1 MAGWGDTAVGGGAGK
16 QRRVFYNARPASTL
30 SVTSIRGFDAFVVAT
45 VVANSLAARI
55 HRRHPPSLLVT
66 FILDN
71 LLLVV
76 LALAS
81 GGLLLWPLLKRGEGS
96 ATLSPLQ
103 ATQLINHH
111 NAVIVDIRDEK
122 DFAGGSLAGAR
133 NLPDATLAERAGE
146 LVRFKARPL
155 LIVCDSGQ
163 RSTRAIATFTG
174 LGFTEVHALAGG
186 IAAWKQAALPLVQS
200 LRGDA
205 RVAKEPTRKSRND
218 NRGKPKAL
226 PSAVPA
232 VVAAPAIVD
241 EPAAANDPVKE
252 IS

>member
-1 MAGWGDTAVGGGAGK
+1 MRWAGGAWK
-16 QRRVFYNARPASTL
+16 RLRVFYNARPASTL
-30 SVTSIRGFDAFVVAT
+30 SVPLIPGADASPVVA
-45 VVANSLAARI
+45 SPIDIRLL
-55 HRRHPPSLLVT
+55 RRLFVT
-66 FILDN
+66 FLLDN

-76 LALAS
+76 LALGS

-122 DFAGGSLAGAR
+122 AFAGGSLAGAR
-133 NLPDATLAERAGE
+133 NVPDAALATRASE

-163 RSTRAIATFTG
+163 RSTRAIATFTAQ
-174 LGFTEVHALAGG
+174 GFTEVHALAGG

-200 LRGDA
+200 TRGDA
-205 RVAKEPTRKSRND
+205 RVPSKEPTRRSKNES
-218 NRGKPKAL
+218 RGKQKAL
-226 PSAVPA
+226 PSNVEPVVDGTPGISSPIDDHVPA
-232 VVAAPAIVD
+232 DGPI
-241 EPAAANDPVKE
+241 KE
-252 IS
+252 AS